1 MIEESE
7 MKKKMESK
15 MQ

>member
-1 MIEESE
+1 
-7 MKKKMESK
+7 MESK